1 MQYTCNDDV
10 ELLLIGNKC
19 DLEYCHDVSKEE
31 GEQLAHSLD
40 IPFMETSARTGY
52 NIDEAF
58 ETLVRLILNRV
69 STNTICSGN
78 LCVKFW

>member
-1 MQYTCNDDV
+1 MQYTRGYIDDV

-19 DLEYCHDVSKEE
+19 DLEDLRVVTKEQ

-40 IPFMETSARTGY
+40 IPFMETSAETGY

-58 ETLVRLILNRV
+58 ETIVRLILNMV
-69 STNTICSGN
+69 SITVINSS
-78 LCVKFW
+78 